1 MAGFWSSFWGIN
13 ESGSESSNA
22 PQARSTNPYVAD
34 NGTVH
39 DGPDINP
46 PLREDWNVKI
56 AEGEALGM
64 IAVYRASQVISTSV
78 MQLSFD
84 AYRNDEQIDK
94 PLILRKPD
102 PDESL
107 SAFSEKTALSLV
119 LNGNSFW
126 RVFRDNQGR
135 VTGLRVLNPH
145 DVVIDADAEGTVTG
159 YQYRGRTYTKTEVK
173 HLSHMRVAGTPRGR
187 GPIQAAQSELR
198 GALDTRDYSSNW
210 YQDAGV
216 PTGILSA
223 KTPLNAD
230 QAAQAKAQW
239 EATQGGTRGPAVLSG
254 DWSYQPVYLSPEDA
268 QWVAVRQFDTT
279 AIARLFGIPA
289 GLMLAAV
296 EGSSMT
302 YSNISQAWVEFQRF
316 TLSRYVIEIED
327 ALSDLLPRGTEV
339 KANYGAL
346 LAPDALTRSQLHTAA
361 TQAGWMSINEVRAIE
376 GLEPAPDGDF
386 KTAEEKQAAFD
397 AAQEAPGPGAPAED
411 APDDEEAP
419 NE

>member
-1 MAGFWSSFWGIN
+1 
-13 ESGSESSNA
+13 
-22 PQARSTNPYVAD
+22 
-34 NGTVH
+34 
-39 DGPDINP
+39 
-46 PLREDWNVKI
+46 
-56 AEGEALGM
+56 M

-84 AYRNDEQIDK
+84 AFRADEQLDPK
-94 PLILRKPD
+94 PLLLRKPD

-107 SAFSEKTALSLV
+107 SAFLEKTALSLV

-198 GALDTRDYSSNW
+198 GALDTRDYSANW

-216 PTGILSA
+216 PTGILSN
-223 KTPLNAD
+223 KGPLND
-230 QAAQAKAQW
+230 TQAAAAKAQW
-239 EATQGGTRGPAVLSG
+239 EASQGGTRGPAVLSG

-268 QWVAVRQFDTT
+268 QWVEVRKFDTT

-289 GLMLAAV
+289 GLMLASI
-296 EGSSMT
+296 EGSTQT
-302 YSNISQAWVEFQRF
+302 YSNITQAWVEFQRF

-376 GLEPAPDGDF
+376 GLKPAPDGDF
-386 KTAEEKQAAFD
+386 KTAEEKAQAFQD
-397 AAQEAPGPGAPAED
+397 AQEAPGPGEPAQ
-411 APDDEEAP
+411 DEEAP